1 VTDDYGTKLRVL
13 LERFSVLSNA
23 ERADVLRA
31 VESIWCRDCGE
42 VLAGDNECPCQRGED
57 SSIGLLAVHDCG
69 APYFTG
75 QAHICDDVRLA
86 HEGCDE
92 ES

>member
-1 VTDDYGTKLRVL
+1 MTDLEEALQSERREEFARGYVVL
-13 LERFSVLSNA
+13 GMLS
-23 ERADVLRA
+23 
-31 VESIWCRDCGE
+31 
-42 VLAGDNECPCQRGED
+42 
-57 SSIGLLAVHDCG
+57 VHDCG